1 MTDLRPDAAETW
13 LDAWTRDLKVA
24 AIFFTRVP
32 IAHAGTLR
40 LADLARA
47 WRCAPLIGAAIGAAG
62 GVVFAAAHHLGLPP
76 LAAALSALAATALVT
91 GALHEDGLSDFADGL
106 GGRDAA
112 QRLDIMRDSRIG
124 AYGALALIF
133 SVGLRA
139 AALAAMTGPAE
150 GFLALVAAHALS
162 RAAIPA
168 VMTGLPPARRDG
180 LGADAGTPERPALAL
195 ALGLAAVLGFF
206 VLGIGPGVAAMLAGC
221 MAAMAI
227 AGMARRLVGGYTGD
241 ILGAVQQAAEVA
253 ILLAIT
259 ATSGAR

>member
-1 MTDLRPDAAETW
+1 MTDPRPAAAATR
-13 LDAWTRDLKVA
+13 LDDWVRDLKVA

-32 IAHAGTLR
+32 IAHAGRLT

-47 WRCAPLIGAAIGAAG
+47 WRCVPLVGAAIGAAG
-62 GVVFAAAHHLGLPP
+62 GVVFAIAHLLGLPP
-76 LAAALSALAATALVT
+76 LAAALLALATTALVT
-91 GALHEDGLSDFADGL
+91 GALHEDGLSDFADAL

-124 AYGALALIF
+124 AFGALALIF

-139 AALAAMTGPAE
+139 AALASMAEPGE

-162 RAAIPA
+162 RAALPA
-168 VMTGLPPARRDG
+168 VMTALPAARRDG
-180 LGADAGTPERPALAL
+180 LGADTGAPERPALAL
-195 ALGLAAVLGFF
+195 ALGVAAVLALAA
-206 VLGIGPGVAAMLAGC
+206 LGIGPGVAAMLAGC

-227 AGMARRLVGGYTGD
+227 TGMARRLVGGYTGD
-241 ILGAVQQAAEVA
+241 ILGAVQQAAETA

-259 ATSGAR
+259 ATSGTR